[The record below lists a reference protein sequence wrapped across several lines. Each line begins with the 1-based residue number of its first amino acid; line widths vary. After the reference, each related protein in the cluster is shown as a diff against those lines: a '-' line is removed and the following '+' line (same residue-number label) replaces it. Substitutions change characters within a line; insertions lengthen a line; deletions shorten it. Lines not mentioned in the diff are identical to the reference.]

1 LPTFPNLICPFLSL
15 NARIL
20 DIMRLLLLSNS
31 GKPLYHWCKKE
42 IADFVG
48 DKEVTFISAATVYDP
63 KKYYQNAKSNL
74 KEVGVKLNHLN
85 LENPQ
90 DLISKTPVFLVAGG
104 NTYQLLNKLETHGLL
119 NKIRERVLAGASY
132 IGVSA
137 GANITGPNILTT
149 NDWNVMGSTI
159 FEGLNLVP
167 FNINPHYNAPQDKVL
182 TSAESRDER
191 ISEYH
196 LFETN
201 PVVVLEE
208 QTFLTIDGNKVQVGE
223 KGKVKVFI
231 KNKKPKEFKVGDRLD
246 FIL

>member
-1 LPTFPNLICPFLSL
+1 
-15 NARIL
+15 
-20 DIMRLLLLSNS
+20 MRLLLLSNS
-31 GKPLYHWCKKE
+31 GKPLDHWCKKE

-90 DLISKTPVFLVAGG
+90 DLLTKTQIFLVAGG
-104 NTYQLLNKLETHGLL
+104 NTYHLLHKLETHGLL
-119 NKIRERVLAGASY
+119 NKIRQRVLEGAAY
-132 IGVSA
+132 IGASA
-137 GANITGPNILTT
+137 GANIAGPNILTT
-149 NDWNVMGSTI
+149 NDWNVMGSTF

-167 FNINPHYNAPQDKVL
+167 LKINPHYNAPQDRVL
-182 TSAESRDER
+182 SSAESRDER
-191 ISEYH
+191 IGEYH
-196 LFETN
+196 VFKTS

-208 QTFLTIDGNKVQVGE
+208 QTFLTIDGRKVQVGG
-223 KGKVKVFI
+223 KGKVKVFA
-231 KNKKPKEFKVGDRLD
+231 KDKKPKEFKVGDRLD